1 MIFAPHPLATEA
13 ARARVRQAVA
23 HVEQRSS
30 AEIVVAVRP
39 VSDRYT
45 DVDLAVGA
53 FTAWLALAWTLFS
66 ETVFD
71 LDTIAIVV
79 PGAGAVGFFVTR
91 LVAPL
96 RLALARAAR
105 VEAAV
110 DRAAR
115 ACFVEKRVSF
125 TRSRTGV
132 LVYVSLFERRI
143 AIVADAGIDRAVAA
157 EQRRAWETA
166 MTALIAVART
176 TGLRDPEAF
185 ARAIEGLAV
194 PLGSA
199 LPRSQD
205 DLDELP
211 DFADP

>member
-1 MIFAPHPLATEA
+1 MMFAPHPLATEA
-13 ARARVRQAVA
+13 ARARLRRAIA
-23 HVEQRSS
+23 HVEERSA
-30 AEIVVAVRP
+30 AEIVLAVRP
-39 VSDRYT
+39 ASDRYT

-53 FTAWLALAWTLFS
+53 LAAWLALVWILFG

-71 LDTIAIVV
+71 LDTIALLV
-79 PGAGAVGFFVTR
+79 PAVGVVGFYVTR

-96 RLALARAAR
+96 RRALARAHR

-125 TRSRTGV
+125 TRGRTGV

-143 AIVADAGIDRAVAA
+143 TVVPDAGVDRSVAA
-157 EQRRAWETA
+157 EHRRSWEIALT
-166 MTALIAVART
+166 TLIALART
-176 TGLRDPEAF
+176 TGLRDADAL
-185 ARAIEGLAV
+185 ARAIEGLAG
-194 PLGSA
+194 PLALA
-199 LPRSQD
+199 LPRSTD

-211 DFADP
+211 DFADV